1 MMSMQ
6 DPVSALIIFF
16 IITAIIATVLRFRRL
31 PFFLKD
37 RAQAEK
43 MLIED
48 ILKQLYHVEYS
59 GRTASFNDMAG
70 ALKMKDDKLVS
81 LLEKSADL
89 DLVINEDGKLKLTS
103 QGEAYALRI
112 IRNHRLWEKYLS
124 ERTGIDKMDW
134 HRLAEKMEH
143 RLNPS
148 QAEKLNNE
156 LGNPR
161 FDPHGDP
168 IPTSKGEIINIEWK
182 PLSGFKSGT
191 TARIVHIEDEPEV
204 VYRQIAKKLH
214 IGSQIKVLES
224 TDHVVKVFSEGKTY
238 SFTPIVASNVSAV
251 ELKDQ
256 ELFEENAARLSQLKD
271 GDKAKILGIS
281 SECRGASR
289 RRLLDLGF
297 IPGTV
302 IESEF
307 SSPMKNPK
315 AYVVRNTLIALR
327 NDQADLVLIERM

>member
-1 MMSMQ
+1 MQ
-6 DPVSALIIFF
+6 DPVQALIIFTL
-16 IITAIIATVLRFRRL
+16 ITLVLVVIWRISKL
-31 PFFLKD
+31 PLFLKNKEQ
-37 RAQAEK
+37 AQK

-70 ALKMKDDKLVS
+70 AMKIKDEKLFK
-81 LLEKSADL
+81 LLEKAAEL
-89 DLVINEDGKLKLTS
+89 DLIIDDNGNLKLTP

-124 ERTGIDKMDW
+124 ERTGIDQMEW
-134 HRLAEKMEH
+134 HSRAEKMEH
-143 RLNPS
+143 RLNAT
-148 QAEKLNNE
+148 QTERLDTE

-168 IPTSKGEIINIEWK
+168 IPTSKGEIVNIEWK
-182 PLSGFKSGT
+182 PISGFKSDT
-191 TARIVHIEDEPEV
+191 VARIVHIEDEPEV
-204 VYRQIAKKLH
+204 IYRQIVKKLH
-214 IGSQIKVLES
+214 IGSQIKILES
-224 TDHVVKVFSEGKTY
+224 TDHIVKVFSEGNTY
-238 SFTPIVASNVSAV
+238 EFTPIVASNISAV
-251 ELKDQ
+251 ELKEQ
-256 ELFEENAARLSQLKD
+256 ELFEENTERLSQLRD
-271 GDKAKILGIS
+271 GAKAKILGIS

-307 SSPMKNPK
+307 SSPMSNPK
-315 AYVVRNTLIALR
+315 AYLIRNTLIALR
-327 NDQADLVLIERM
+327 NDQADLVLIESI